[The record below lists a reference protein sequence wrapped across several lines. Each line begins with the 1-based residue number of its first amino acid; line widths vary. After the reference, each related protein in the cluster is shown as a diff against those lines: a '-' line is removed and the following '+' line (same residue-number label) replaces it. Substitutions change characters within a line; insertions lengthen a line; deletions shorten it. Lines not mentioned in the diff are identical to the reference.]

1 MILSVEP
8 RCFIDKRLTYECFIS
23 ILPGMSIRIHLDD
36 ELLKATKALTSET
49 DRALT
54 DVVEDALRE
63 EIARHQRKQTKTR
76 IRLTTV
82 GGKGLLPG
90 VALDDSAS
98 LADLTEQEDAPRW
111 LQREFQDSFRRRAD
125 TDATENLALF
135 PAGATHDLP
144 GD

>member
-23 ILPGMSIRIHLDD
+23 ILPGMRIRIRLDD
-36 ELLKATKALTSET
+36 ELLKAAKALAAET
-49 DRALT
+49 GRTLT
-54 DVVEDALRE
+54 DVVEGALRE
-63 EIARHQRKQTKTR
+63 EIARHQWKQTKTR

-82 GGKGLLPG
+82 RGKGLLPG

-111 LQREFQDSFRRRAD
+111 LRREFQDSVRRCAD
-125 TDATENLALF
+125 ADAAENLAFF